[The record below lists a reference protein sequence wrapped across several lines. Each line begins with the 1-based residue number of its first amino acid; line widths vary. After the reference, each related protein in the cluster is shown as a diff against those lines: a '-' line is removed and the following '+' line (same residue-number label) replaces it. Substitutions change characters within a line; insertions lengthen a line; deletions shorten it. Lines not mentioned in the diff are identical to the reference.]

1 MKKLIAITAMVTGL
15 AFTGVALASTC
26 PLLIKQGKDAVSKL
40 KADDPKAKEATA
52 KLAEAQKLH
61 DDGKHADSVKK
72 ANEALTLLG
81 VKAGEKGAEKPAE
94 KK

>member
-1 MKKLIAITAMVTGL
+1 MKKLMAITAVVAGL
-15 AFTGVALASTC
+15 AFSGVALASTC
-26 PLLIKQGKDAVSKL
+26 PVLIKQGKEAAAKM
-40 KADDPKAKEATA
+40 KADDPKVKEANA

-61 DDGKHADSVKK
+61 DAGKHADSVKT

-81 VKAGEKGAEKPAE
+81 VKPAE

>member
-1 MKKLIAITAMVTGL
+1 MKKLIAIMAMVTGL
-15 AFTGVALASTC
+15 AFTGVAMASTC
-26 PLLIKQGKDAVSKL
+26 PLLIKPGKAAAAKM
-40 KADDPKAKEATA
+40 KADDPKVKEANA

-72 ANEALTLLG
+72 ANEALALLG
-81 VKAGEKGAEKPAE
+81 VKPAE